1 MNEILSFEGH
11 QVRVVMQD
19 GEPWW
24 VVKDVCDALGVTN
37 VTETMRRVDGED
49 FSMTE
54 VLDARNCKQ
63 QTYIVNE
70 AGLYSL
76 ILRSDKPEAKRF
88 KRWLTHEVIP
98 SIRKTGKYEVA
109 KPAPT
114 KFEIMRNML
123 DAWEA
128 HETKLEQHD
137 KQIGTIEVSVSTL
150 SDRMDLFG
158 ADTHYRTVR
167 AFGNERKLRL
177 SHAKANAIGRKAA
190 KICRD
195 RGIEIGEVP
204 DERHGTVHSYPID
217 VLQEVVDAK

>member
-19 GEPWW
+19 AEPWW
-24 VVKDVCDALGVTN
+24 VVKDVCDSLGLTN
-37 VTETMRRVDGED
+37 PSEAIKKVDGD
-49 FSMTE
+49 DLSQAE
-54 VLDARNCKQ
+54 VIDAMGRTQK
-63 QTYIVNE
+63 TSIVNE
-70 AGLYSL
+70 PGLYSL

-98 SIRKTGKYEVA
+98 AIRKTGRFEVA

-128 HETKLEQHD
+128 HETRLMQHD
-137 KQIGTIEVSVSTL
+137 QQIGTIELSVGVL
-150 SDRMDLFG
+150 ENRLDVFG

-190 KICRD
+190 RICRD

-204 DERHGTVHSYPID
+204 DERHGSVHSYPVE